1 MVEDGDQG
9 NKRNQEEEVEEQD
22 EKEVIVSVAKL
33 QEQLDEIRTNMA
45 MNNGRLDDIV
55 LNKLLNIFLF
65 IRQVLYTRES
75 FSISFRSDVCSEC
88 HERACLRSTVHIVSC
103 FISCIAVVVVITST
117 PKRYLIYQ
125 ALFW

>member
-75 FSISFRSDVCSEC
+75 FSISFRSNVCSEC
-88 HERACLRSTVHIVSC
+88 HERVNVSD
-103 FISCIAVVVVITST
+103 FDAINVLGEASPI
-117 PKRYLIYQ
+117 
-125 ALFW
+125 